1 MAADRRAG
9 LSLVEVMMAILILG
23 IGISS
28 LVMATSRCLAVVRKA
43 KNFEIARRLMGEVEL
58 TDPLIP
64 GEIEAGEDSGN
75 FDPPYNEW
83 RWTRTVEEDENDEE
97 SGLFK
102 VTMRVY
108 WSEKGRETYEEVLTY
123 LYSPEDKGGGAVES
137 R

>member
-1 MAADRRAG
+1 MTADRRAG
-9 LSLVEVMMAILILG
+9 LSLVEVLMAILILG

-43 KNFEIARRLMGEVEL
+43 RNFEIARRLLGEIEL

-64 GEIEAGEDSGN
+64 GEIEAGEESGN
-75 FDPPYNEW
+75 CEPPHRDW

-102 VTMRVY
+102 ITMRIY
-108 WSEKGRETYEEVLTY
+108 WSEKGRETYEEVITY
-123 LYSPEDKGGGAVES
+123 LYSPEDKGGGSVVS

>member
-1 MAADRRAG
+1 MTADRRAG
-9 LSLVEVMMAILILG
+9 LSLVEVLMAILILG

-43 KNFEIARRLMGEVEL
+43 RNFEIARRLLGEVEL

-64 GEIEAGEDSGN
+64 GEIEAGEESGN
-75 FDPPYNEW
+75 CESPYRDW

-102 VTMRVY
+102 ITMRIY
-108 WSEKGRETYEEVLTY
+108 WSEKGRETYEEVITY
-123 LYSPEDKGGGAVES
+123 LYSPEDKGGGAVVS

>member
-9 LSLVEVMMAILILG
+9 LSLVEVMLALLILG

-43 KNFEIARRLMGEVEL
+43 KNFEIARRLMGEIEL

-64 GEIEAGEDSGN
+64 GEIEAGEESGN
-75 FDPPYNEW
+75 FDSPYSDW
-83 RWTRTVEEDENDEE
+83 RWTRSVEEDENDEE

-102 VTMRVY
+102 ITMRVY

-123 LYSPEDKGGGAVES
+123 LYSPEDKGGGTVES